1 MTGFN
6 TYFIDKTGI
15 IDEITFESGIEQL
28 EQNENG
34 YLWLDYYAPTEDNLA
49 ALIEPF
55 KIHFL
60 SLEDCLDDDQIPKI
74 NEYEEY
80 AQVLFNT
87 FSFTEKNV
95 TIGEINLFIG
105 KRFFISVSRDG
116 LNKPGVKTE
125 YKNII
130 EQEIHNAK
138 MGPSY
143 ALHVILDYIVDNKFT
158 AIDAVG
164 DNLEFLENVMTESH
178 NTFDQNLLQ
187 TTRKTLMSLRKSL
200 FHEREIMV
208 KICRN
213 DINIIPDKALVHYN
227 DIYDHITKFFEL
239 TEIYREMVT
248 NLIQTNLA
256 MINNDI
262 AEAANATNISVKR
275 LTLITTIFMPLTLLT
290 GIGGMS
296 EYSMMTGTGNWK
308 IAYPIMLCGMMIL
321 AIADYYILKWI
332 ERKDK

>member
-1 MTGFN
+1 MTGFD
-6 TYFIDKTGI
+6 TYFINKTGTM
-15 IDEITFESGIEQL
+15 DEITFEKGIERL
-28 EQNENG
+28 NINDDG
-34 YLWLDYYAPTEDNLA
+34 YLWLDYYAPTEENLSI
-49 ALIEPF
+49 LIEPF

-74 NEYEEY
+74 NEYEDY

-87 FSFTEKNV
+87 FLFSEKDV
-95 TIGEINLFIG
+95 AIREVNLFIG
-105 KRFFISVSRDG
+105 KKFFISVSRE
-116 LNKPGVKTE
+116 GVNNPQFTSG
-125 YKNII
+125 YKNLLMN
-130 EQEIHNAK
+130 EIQNAK

-143 ALHVILDYIVDNKFT
+143 ALHLILDYIVDNKFT
-158 AIDAVG
+158 AIDAIG
-164 DNLEFLENVMTESH
+164 DNLESLENIMTENH
-178 NTFDQNLLQ
+178 NSFDQTLLQ
-187 TTRKTLMSLRKSL
+187 KTRKTLMSLRKSL

-213 DINIIPDKALVHYN
+213 DINIIPDEALIHFN

-239 TEIYREMVT
+239 AEIYREMVT

-296 EYSMMTGTGNWK
+296 EYSMMTGVGNWR
-308 IAYPIMLCGMMIL
+308 IAYPIMLGGMIL
-321 AIADYYILKWI
+321 IAIADYFILKWI
-332 ERKDK
+332 EKKDK